1 MLDTL
6 RTNEKMFLQS
16 RNYVLKSL
24 IFGQNQAQNSS
35 ISDDKIEIEDNK
47 FIPSIYN

>member
-16 RNYVLKSL
+16 RNYVLKSQ
-24 IFGQNQAQNSS
+24 IFGRNQIQNSEE
-35 ISDDKIEIEDNK
+35 KIEINSSK
-47 FIPSIYN
+47 FIPSMYN

>member
-16 RNYVLKSL
+16 RNYVLKSQ
-24 IFGQNQAQNSS
+24 IFGQNHTQNSS

>member
-6 RTNEKMFLQS
+6 RTNAKIFLQS
-16 RNYVLKSL
+16 RNYVLKSQ
-24 IFGQNQAQNSS
+24 IFGQNQTQNSTS
-35 ISDDKIEIEDNK
+35 EDKIEIEDNK

>member
-16 RNYVLKSL
+16 RNYVLKSQ
-24 IFGQNQAQNSS
+24 IFGQNHTQNSS
-35 ISDDKIEIEDNK
+35 ISDEIEIEDNK